1 MEATVHHLAD
11 VARVAGRT
19 LVAATSDE
27 RSRAVI
33 AIAAALIE
41 HADEIL
47 DANAEDMERA
57 KKSGMA
63 EGMQDRLLLTLERIE
78 SMAEGARSVAQLPEP
93 LGKVLNERTLPN
105 GLHLKQISVPFGVV
119 GMVYEARPNVT
130 VDAAV
135 ILLKSGNTALLRG
148 SSSAAASNSALIKVM
163 RAALQSTV
171 ISPDVIQNVPS
182 EDRSTV
188 GDLLHARGKVD
199 LVIPRGSAEL
209 IRRVVDDSSVPTIET
224 GAGVC
229 HVYVDDDADL
239 TKAVRIVENSKTQRL
254 GTCNTTESLL
264 VSRSVAKTM
273 LPKIA
278 EMLVNK
284 GMEIRGCAE
293 TCILVPDAKK
303 ATEIGRAHV

>member
-78 SMAEGARSVAQLPEP
+78 SMADGARSVAQLPDP

-148 SSSAAASNSALIKVM
+148 SSSAASSNSALIKVM

-209 IRRVVDDSSVPTIET
+209 IRRVVDDSSVPTIE
-224 GAGVC
+224 
-229 HVYVDDDADL
+229 
-239 TKAVRIVENSKTQRL
+239 K
-254 GTCNTTESLL
+254 
-264 VSRSVAKTM
+264 
-273 LPKIA
+273 
-278 EMLVNK
+278 
-284 GMEIRGCAE
+284 
-293 TCILVPDAKK
+293 
-303 ATEIGRAHV
+303 IGRAHV

>member
-130 VDAAV
+130 VDAAA
-135 ILLKSGNTALLRG
+135 ILLK
-148 SSSAAASNSALIKVM
+148 
-163 RAALQSTV
+163 
-171 ISPDVIQNVPS
+171 
-182 EDRSTV
+182 
-188 GDLLHARGKVD
+188 
-199 LVIPRGSAEL
+199 
-209 IRRVVDDSSVPTIET
+209 
-224 GAGVC
+224 
-229 HVYVDDDADL
+229 
-239 TKAVRIVENSKTQRL
+239 
-254 GTCNTTESLL
+254 
-264 VSRSVAKTM
+264 
-273 LPKIA
+273 
-278 EMLVNK
+278 
-284 GMEIRGCAE
+284 
-293 TCILVPDAKK
+293 
-303 ATEIGRAHV
+303 